1 MILVQDREY
10 LLPSD
15 QSDQRVNDLLGALRD
30 RNSTLFD
37 TVSYVLSKKGMF
49 LDVLECLS
57 KADLSDMTSYSISI
71 LIVTDIEPA

>member
-1 MILVQDREY
+1 MILVRDREY

-57 KADLSDMTSYSISI
+57 KVDLSDMTSYSISI